1 MRKLINY
8 FFLLTITTLNVAC
21 QNTTSN
27 EDKVVKK
34 EIPSDY
40 YDLQWKVDK
49 DNPIAYRTAMEAID
63 ENNLSKSGFDCDD
76 FINAFSDK
84 IDFKGAEL
92 ENFFEAMTNL
102 YKDYSFTTT
111 LTEDKNGAID
121 VKLISVKNN
130 NAQSNLPDS
139 LPDFFAN
146 AMTGVQLRGKINSE
160 GGIESFYMKK
170 EQMNLLAMMFELP
183 TKPVK
188 IGDRWSIQASF
199 ISNDQN
205 FICDEYDMT
214 HIVELVDVKEIEGD
228 LIAFIKYD
236 LRYFVNGEFNNP
248 FLGKTVPTKMDVGFN
263 GISEFNISKGKWKDY
278 NGLMTMDVTGIM
290 TNQTKQRF
298 KLVEIENIPKE
309 LLEVK

>member
-1 MRKLINY
+1 MKKLINY
-8 FFLLTITTLNVAC
+8 FLLFTLVITNAAC
-21 QNTTSN
+21 QTS
-27 EDKVVKK
+27 DKSKQTSKVK
-34 EIPSDY
+34 EIPSGY
-40 YDLQWKVDK
+40 YDLKWKIDK
-49 DNPIAYRTAMEAID
+49 NSPVAYKTAMEAID
-63 ENNLSKSGFDCDD
+63 ENNMTQKGFDCND
-76 FINAFSDK
+76 FLNAFSDTT
-84 IDFKGAEL
+84 DFNCEEFKD
-92 ENFFEAMTNL
+92 FFEAMTSL

-130 NAQSNLPDS
+130 NASKNLPDS

-146 AMTGVQLRGKINSE
+146 AMTGVQLRGKINKD

-188 IGDRWSIQASF
+188 IGDRWTIQASF

-205 FICDEYDMT
+205 FICDEYDLS
-214 HIVELVDVKEIEGD
+214 HIVELVDVKEIDSD

-236 LRYFVNGEFNNP
+236 LRYYVNGEFNNP

-263 GISEFNISKGKWKDY
+263 GISEFNITKGKWKDY
-278 NGLMTMDVTGIM
+278 NGLMSMDVTGIM

-298 KLVEIENIPKE
+298 KLIEIENIPKE
-309 LLEVK
+309 ILEIK